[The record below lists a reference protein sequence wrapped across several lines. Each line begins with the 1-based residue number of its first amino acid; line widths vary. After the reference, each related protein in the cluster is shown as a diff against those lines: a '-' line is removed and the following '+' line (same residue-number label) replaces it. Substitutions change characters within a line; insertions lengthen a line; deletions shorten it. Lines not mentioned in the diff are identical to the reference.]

1 MATVNSATR
10 NARAGLWEKAQELPP
25 ASDGDFFGSNRRP
38 PEVDPEY
45 LKIINDTSLRTRL
58 IDSGI
63 AEGLQSPK
71 GPQKIPSIIRL
82 YPNFDAPG
90 KDAAARNGRS
100 TPAARTAFG
109 LPTVEELDALLARI
123 HAIEAEV
130 SAELQQR
137 VNADISR
144 LKREIGELEGDEFE
158 HAFHALERALGA
170 RKALAGQI
178 REEAFRRIDSEAA
191 FAPRKYLRLI
201 AREPR
206 G

>member
-1 MATVNSATR
+1 MPTVNSATR

-25 ASDGDFFGSNRRP
+25 ASDGDFFGANRRP
-38 PEVDPEY
+38 PGVDPEY

-90 KDAAARNGRS
+90 KDAAGRNGRS
-100 TPAARTAFG
+100 APAARTAFG
-109 LPTVEELDALLARI
+109 LPTGEELDALLARI
-123 HAIEAEV
+123 HAIEADV

-158 HAFHALERALGA
+158 HAFHALDRALGA
-170 RKALAGQI
+170 
-178 REEAFRRIDSEAA
+178 
-191 FAPRKYLRLI
+191 
-201 AREPR
+201 
-206 G
+206 